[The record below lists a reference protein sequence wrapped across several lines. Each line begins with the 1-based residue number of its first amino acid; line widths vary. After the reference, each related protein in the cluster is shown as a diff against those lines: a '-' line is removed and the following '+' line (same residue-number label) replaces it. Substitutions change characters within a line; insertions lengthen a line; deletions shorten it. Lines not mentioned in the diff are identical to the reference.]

1 MILLLIIKIFFLLKA
16 KAFILYVLLFLKN
29 IIRAKQKMISLLKLL
44 IKLIEKKN
52 KRNKIK
58 NKEEYLIMIINYKT
72 FNIIYIIN

>member
-1 MILLLIIKIFFLLKA
+1 
-16 KAFILYVLLFLKN
+16 
-29 IIRAKQKMISLLKLL
+29 MISLLKLL

>member
-1 MILLLIIKIFFLLKA
+1 MASLWKFLNKNLLYYPFDIAFNNKNIFLLKA

-29 IIRAKQKMISLLKLL
+29 IIWVKQKMISLLKLL

-58 NKEEYLIMIINYKT
+58 K
-72 FNIIYIIN
+72 